1 MREERACLSQDQQ
14 PRGGSAPQR
23 AVGPQCKAML
33 RFSPSPPQAPIFAP
47 PSPPSLPPQET
58 DATLDALLAMQGSAS
73 ASGGHSRDH
82 VLAELAADIQRRV
95 PLPFDIEAAR

>member
-1 MREERACLSQDQQ
+1 
-14 PRGGSAPQR
+14 
-23 AVGPQCKAML
+23 ML

>member
-1 MREERACLSQDQQ
+1 MPFS
-14 PRGGSAPQR
+14 GSAAEGGISSAEGSGATVQGYAPLL
-23 AVGPQCKAML
+23 PIP
-33 RFSPSPPQAPIFAP
+33 SPSPDLC
-47 PSPPSLPPQET
+47 PSFSPLPPQET